1 MPQNYTEQFAE
12 IWQKCPSDFPR
23 FDRLYSDESKSSK
36 ENEISHFLNKFKGGR
51 VTRLRK
57 LWASN
62 QVDSPL
68 ICEAR
73 RVLSQSLGFT
83 DAQLDLLFSDDLF
96 NFTKSFVL
104 KARLFDTELSV
115 HDIFQACR
123 NAWIMA
129 GLQLIMGFPV
139 LVTSSVFAYS
149 MLYPYSDNLI
159 DNPWVSTSEK
169 AMFSNRFKLR
179 LEGVPVLPASSIES
193 KFHQLIGLIEE
204 EYDRS
209 AFPEVYESLLDI
221 HDAQTKSI
229 SLVHAEGLLS
239 EDEILNI
246 CIGKGGTS
254 VLADGYLI
262 AGKLTSQQ
270 RYFLFGFGAYLQLL
284 DDLQDLSEDTENQL
298 KTAFSSKTGLTND
311 MKFNKTYWF
320 GEEVMKGLAYFDGK
334 QIDVFRSLMKRS
346 LDLFMAE
353 SLAFNE
359 DHFPRQFVA
368 ELERHAPVHFTYL
381 RSLNEQLTLNKS
393 LITGIFDEI
402 TSGETV

>member
-51 VTRLRK
+51 VTWLQK

-96 NFTKSFVL
+96 DFTKSFVL
-104 KARLFDTELSV
+104 KARLFDTDLSV

-129 GLQLIMGFPV
+129 GLQLIMGLPV
-139 LVTSSVFAYS
+139 RVTSSVFAYS

-179 LEGVPVLPASSIES
+179 LEGVPVLPESSIES
-193 KFHQLIGLIEE
+193 KIHQLIGLIEE

-298 KTAFSSKTGLTND
+298 KTAFSSRTGLSND
-311 MKFNKTYWF
+311 VKFNKTYWF

-368 ELERHAPVHFTYL
+368 ELERHTPVHFTYL